1 MIILFLLFYL
11 SHPGNSFQAA
21 SPEKK
26 RQRAADA
33 VRNEAMKYEMGRG
46 GYAVDEKEAARLY
59 RRAALKFEDATSA
72 RKLGFMYFE
81 GRGVFRN
88 SSMAVEFWRR
98 AAVRGNDSEA
108 MYLSAVMAHKGFGRR
123 RDDAAAASM
132 LKRAAAA
139 SHPKAQYFLG
149 VFHELGV
156 GGLGRSDVGAVRW
169 FRASAE
175 LGYAPAQYK
184 YAVMLRQG
192 RGVAADDGAAGRWF
206 GKAAAQGH
214 SQAQQKLDVLEWN
227 GQNSAPAQP
236 PSSPSKISQPPRL
249 PETPTANLPR
259 AAHGGALDLLPDI
272 APQRRTGLPFIQR
285 HSHRSGVAKTTAG
298 LHLLKDI
305 GAGVNKQ
312 DKRHGDR
319 TRTERW
325 HIANYK

>member
-1 MIILFLLFYL
+1 MIILFFLFYL

-59 RRAALKFEDATSA
+59 RRAALKFADATSA

-98 AAVRGNDSEA
+98 AAVRGNDTEA

-132 LKRAAAA
+132 LQRAAAA
-139 SHPKAQYFLG
+139 GHPKAQYFLG

-156 GGLGRSDVGAVRW
+156 GGLGRSDVRAVRW

-184 YAVMLRQG
+184 YAVMIWQG
-192 RGVAADDGAAGRWF
+192 RGVAAGDGEAELWF

-214 SQAQQKLDVLEWN
+214 SQAQQKLDALEWN
-227 GQNSAPAQP
+227 GKNSAPAQ

-249 PETPTANLPR
+249 PKTPTANLPR

-272 APQRRTGLPFIQR
+272 APQRGLPFIQR
-285 HSHRSGVAKTTAG
+285 HSHRSGAAKTTAG

-305 GAGVNKQ
+305 GAGVNKL

-319 TRTERW
+319 TRAERG